1 MTSVAVTKDEI
12 SKEENMITIKDVAR
26 LADVSISTVSRVIN
40 DSKPVSPEVR
50 RKVLKVIEETGY
62 KPNDVARSLVTR
74 RSYLIGVIVNN
85 LAQSYVADI
94 VRGIEEIGK
103 MYGYDIL
110 LCSSY
115 SSKETQEKY
124 LQLLDRKQA
133 EGLFLVGNKFD
144 EKIIEQA
151 TELNKPCVYF
161 TRDVHENMNH
171 ISIDCNSAIYEM
183 TKYLI
188 QEGHKEIIYVSDF
201 ENRSTVED
209 EKISGYLKAIEDNE
223 LEFSKIYVVG
233 GNKHNKAYELGETL
247 IKNKG
252 EFTAVVCS
260 SDEIAIGIMDSFI
273 DNGVKVPEEVSI
285 AGFGNI
291 REGKFVRPELTTI
304 GEPYYDVGAVGM
316 RMLIK
321 MIKGDKTQQGLME
334 LPFTL
339 EKRKSVKTLV

>member
-1 MTSVAVTKDEI
+1 
-12 SKEENMITIKDVAR
+12 MITIKDVAR
-26 LADVSISTVSRVIN
+26 LAEVSISTVSRVIN

-50 RKVLKVIEETGY
+50 RRVLKVIEETGY
-62 KPNDVARSLVTR
+62 NPNDVARSLVTR
-74 RSYLIGVIVNN
+74 RSYLIGVIINN

-144 EKIIEQA
+144 EEIIELA
-151 TELNKPCVYF
+151 KGLNKPCIYF
-161 TRDVHENMNH
+161 TRDIHENMNY
-171 ISIDCNSAIYEM
+171 ISIDCNAAIYEM
-183 TKYLI
+183 TNYLI
-188 QEGHKEIIYVSDF
+188 KEGHKKIAYISDF
-201 ENRSTVED
+201 EDRTSAEAD
-209 EKISGYLKAIEDNE
+209 KISGYQKAVEDNE
-223 LEFSKIYVVG
+223 LQYSKVYVVG
-233 GNKHNKAYELGETL
+233 GSKHSKAYELGKS
-247 IKNKG
+247 IVKDSV
-252 EFTAVVCS
+252 EFSAVVCS
-260 SDEIAIGIMDSFI
+260 NDEIAIGVLNSFI
-273 DNGVKVPEEVSI
+273 DNNVKVPEDVSI

-291 REGKFVRPELTTI
+291 RECRFVRPELTTI

-334 LPFTL
+334 LPFIL
-339 EKRKSVKTLV
+339 EKRKSVKTLI

>member
-1 MTSVAVTKDEI
+1 
-12 SKEENMITIKDVAR
+12 MITIKDVAR
-26 LADVSISTVSRVIN
+26 LAEVSISTVSRVIN

-50 RKVLKVIEETGY
+50 RKVLKIIEETGY

-103 MYGYDIL
+103 MYGFDIL

-144 EKIIEQA
+144 DDIIETA
-151 TELNKPCVYF
+151 KKLNKPCVYF
-161 TRDVHENMNH
+161 TRDVRTNMNH

-183 TKYLI
+183 TKYLV
-188 QEGHKEIIYVSDF
+188 QEGHKKIIYVSDF
-201 ENRSTVED
+201 EDRTSVEND
-209 EKISGYLKAIEDNE
+209 KIQGYLKAVEDNE
-223 LEFSKIYVVG
+223 LPYSKVYVVG
-233 GNKHNKAYELGETL
+233 GNKHGRAYELGKT
-247 IKNKG
+247 IVKDTN

-260 SDEIAIGIMDSFI
+260 NDEIAIGILDSFL
-273 DNGVKVPEEVSI
+273 DNGIKVPDDVSI
-285 AGFGNI
+285 VGFGNI
-291 REGKFVRPELTTI
+291 REGKFVRPEITTV

-334 LPFTL
+334 LPFTI
-339 EKRKSVKTLV
+339 EKRKSVKTIE

>member
-1 MTSVAVTKDEI
+1 
-12 SKEENMITIKDVAR
+12 MITIKDVAR
-26 LADVSISTVSRVIN
+26 LAEVSISTVSRVIN

-133 EGLFLVGNKFD
+133 EGLFLVGNKFED
-144 EKIIEQA
+144 EIIEIA
-151 TELNKPCVYF
+151 KGLNKPCIYF
-161 TRDVHENMNH
+161 TRDVHEHMNH

-183 TKYLI
+183 TNYLFK
-188 QEGHKEIIYVSDF
+188 EGHKKIAYISDF
-201 ENRSTVED
+201 EDRTSVEND
-209 EKISGYLKAIEDNE
+209 KISGYLKAVEDNE
-223 LEFSKIYVVG
+223 LDYSKIYVVG
-233 GNKHNKAYELGETL
+233 GNKHNKAYELGKSIINEAR
-247 IKNKG
+247 
-252 EFTAVVCS
+252 EFTAAVCS
-260 SDEIAIGIMDSFI
+260 NDEIAIGIMDSMI
-273 DNGVKVPEEVSI
+273 DNGIKVPDDISVV
-285 AGFGNI
+285 GFGNI

-321 MIKGDKTQQGLME
+321 MIKGDKIQQGLME
-334 LPFTL
+334 LPFTM
-339 EKRKSVKTLV
+339 EKRKSVKSLN

>member
-1 MTSVAVTKDEI
+1 MV
-12 SKEENMITIKDVAR
+12 TIKDVAR
-26 LADVSISTVSRVIN
+26 LAEVSISTVSRVIN

-50 RKVLKVIEETGY
+50 KRVLKVIEETGY

-85 LAQSYVADI
+85 LAESHVADI

-115 SSKETQEKY
+115 YSKETQEKY

-133 EGLFLVGNKFD
+133 EGLFLVGHRFD
-144 EKIIEQA
+144 TEIIQLA
-151 TELNKPCVYF
+151 KSFRKPCIFF
-161 TRDVHENMNH
+161 TRDVREDINY
-171 ISIDCNSAIYEM
+171 ISIDCHAAIYEM
-183 TKYLI
+183 TNYLI
-188 QEGHKEIIYVSDF
+188 KEGHKKIVYISDF
-201 ENRSTVED
+201 EERTTVEN
-209 EKISGYLKAIEDNE
+209 EKVEGYLKAMEDNE
-223 LEFSKIYVVG
+223 LEEFSKVYVVG
-233 GNKHNKAYELGETL
+233 GYKHNRAYELG
-247 IKNKG
+247 KNLVNEKDN
-252 EFTAVVCS
+252 FTAVVCS
-260 SDEIAIGIMDSFI
+260 SDEIAIGIMDSFL
-273 DNGVKVPEEVSI
+273 DNGIKVPDDISVV
-285 AGFGNI
+285 GFGNI

-321 MIKGDKTQQGLME
+321 VIKGEKAQRGRME

-339 EKRKSVKTLV
+339 EKRKSVKTLKE

>member
-1 MTSVAVTKDEI
+1 
-12 SKEENMITIKDVAR
+12 MITIKDVAR
-26 LADVSISTVSRVIN
+26 LAEVSISTVSRVIN

-50 RKVLKVIEETGY
+50 RKVLKIIEETGY

-133 EGLFLVGNKFD
+133 EGLFLVGNRFD
-144 EKIIEQA
+144 DDIIELA
-151 TELNKPCVYF
+151 KSLNKPCVFF
-161 TRDVHENMNH
+161 TRDVRENINY
-171 ISIDCNSAIYEM
+171 ISIDCNAAIYEM
-183 TKYLI
+183 TNYLI
-188 QEGHKEIIYVSDF
+188 KEGHRKIAFISDF
-201 ENRSTVED
+201 ENRTTVEED
-209 EKISGYLKAIEDNE
+209 KISGYLKAIEDNE
-223 LEFSKIYVVG
+223 LEYSKIYVVG
-233 GNKHNKAYELGETL
+233 GGKHSKAYELGKS
-247 IKNKG
+247 IVKDHG
-252 EFTAVVCS
+252 DFTAVICS
-260 SDEIAIGIMDSFI
+260 NDEIAIGIMDSFI
-273 DNGVKVPEEVSI
+273 DGGLKVPDDVSVV
-285 AGFGNI
+285 GFGNI

-304 GEPYYDVGAVGM
+304 GEPFYDVGAVGM

-321 MIKGDKTQQGLME
+321 TIKGDKTQHGLLE
-334 LPFTL
+334 LPFTI
-339 EKRKSVKTLV
+339 EKRSSVKQLNS

>member
-1 MTSVAVTKDEI
+1 
-12 SKEENMITIKDVAR
+12 MITIKDVAR
-26 LADVSISTVSRVIN
+26 LAEVSISTVSRVIN

-50 RKVLKVIEETGY
+50 RKVLKIIEETGY

-103 MYGYDIL
+103 MYGFDIL

-144 EKIIEQA
+144 DDIIETA
-151 TELNKPCVYF
+151 KKLNKPCVYF
-161 TRDVHENMNH
+161 TRDVRENMNH

-183 TKYLI
+183 TKYLV
-188 QEGHKEIIYVSDF
+188 QEGHKKIIYVSDF
-201 ENRSTVED
+201 EDRTSVEND
-209 EKISGYLKAIEDNE
+209 KIQGYLKAVEDNE
-223 LEFSKIYVVG
+223 LPYSKVYVVG
-233 GNKHNKAYELGETL
+233 GNKHGRAYELGKT
-247 IKNKG
+247 IVKDVD

-260 SDEIAIGIMDSFI
+260 NDEIAIGILDSFL
-273 DNGVKVPEEVSI
+273 DNGIKVPDDVSI
-285 AGFGNI
+285 VGFGNI
-291 REGKFVRPELTTI
+291 REGKFVRPELTTV

-334 LPFTL
+334 LPFTI
-339 EKRKSVKTLV
+339 EKRKSVKTIY

>member
-1 MTSVAVTKDEI
+1 
-12 SKEENMITIKDVAR
+12 MITIKDVAR
-26 LADVSISTVSRVIN
+26 LSEVSISTVSRVIN

-50 RKVLKVIEETGY
+50 RRVLKVIEETGY

-133 EGLFLVGNKFD
+133 EGLFLVGNRFD
-144 EKIIEQA
+144 SEILDLAKS
-151 TELNKPCVYF
+151 LNKPCVFF
-161 TRDVHENMNH
+161 TRDVHEHMNY
-171 ISIDCNSAIYEM
+171 ISIDSSAAIYEM

-188 QEGHKEIIYVSDF
+188 KEGHKKIAYVSDF
-201 ENRSTVED
+201 ENRTTVESD
-209 EKISGYLKAIEDNE
+209 KISGYLKAIEDNE
-223 LEFSKIYVVG
+223 LQYSKIYVAG
-233 GNKHNKAYELGETL
+233 SGKHGKAYELGTNIAKESS
-247 IKNKG
+247 

-260 SDEIAIGIMDSFI
+260 SDEIAIGIMNSFT
-273 DNGVKVPEEVSI
+273 DNGINIPDDVSVV
-285 AGFGNI
+285 GYGNI
-291 REGKFVRPELTTI
+291 REGKFVRPQLTTI

-321 MIKGDKTQQGLME
+321 TIKGDRTQQGLME
-334 LPFTL
+334 LPFTI
-339 EKRKSVKTLV
+339 EKRNSVKTVK

>member
-1 MTSVAVTKDEI
+1 
-12 SKEENMITIKDVAR
+12 MITIKDVAR
-26 LADVSISTVSRVIN
+26 MAEVSISTVSRVIN

-144 EKIIEQA
+144 DEIIELA
-151 TELNKPCVYF
+151 RGLNKPCVYF
-161 TRDVHENMNH
+161 TREIHENMNH
-171 ISIDCNSAIYEM
+171 ISIDCNSAIYEISN
-183 TKYLI
+183 YLI
-188 QEGHKEIIYVSDF
+188 KEGHKKIVYVSDF
-201 ENRSTVED
+201 ENRTSVEND
-209 EKISGYLKAIEDNE
+209 KISGYMKAMEDNE
-223 LEFSKIYVVG
+223 LDYNKIYVVG
-233 GNKHNKAYELGETL
+233 GNKHNKAYDLGNSI
-247 IKNKG
+247 IKDG
-252 EFTAVVCS
+252 VDFTAVVCS
-260 SDEIAIGIMDSFI
+260 SDEIAIGIMDSMI
-273 DNGVKVPEEVSI
+273 DSGIKVPDDVSVV
-285 AGFGNI
+285 GFGNI

-339 EKRKSVKTLV
+339 EKRKSVKSLNQ

>member
-1 MTSVAVTKDEI
+1 
-12 SKEENMITIKDVAR
+12 MITIKDVAR
-26 LADVSISTVSRVIN
+26 LAEVSISTVSRVIN

-50 RKVLKVIEETGY
+50 KRVLKVIEETGY

-133 EGLFLVGNKFD
+133 EGLFLVGNKFED
-144 EKIIEQA
+144 EIIELA
-151 TELNKPCVYF
+151 RGLNKPCIYF
-161 TRDVHENMNH
+161 TRDVHENMNY
-171 ISIDCNSAIYEM
+171 ISIDCNAAIYEM
-183 TKYLI
+183 TNYLI
-188 QEGHKEIIYVSDF
+188 KEGHKKIAYISDF
-201 ENRSTVED
+201 EDRTTVEND
-209 EKISGYLKAIEDNE
+209 KITGYQKAIEDNG
-223 LEFSKIYVVG
+223 LQYSKIYVVG
-233 GNKHNKAYELGETL
+233 GNKNSRAYELGKS
-247 IKNKG
+247 IVNQAS

-260 SDEIAIGIMDSFI
+260 NDEIAIGILNSFF
-273 DNGVKVPEEVSI
+273 DNGIKIPEDVSVV
-285 AGFGNI
+285 GFGNI

-321 MIKGDKTQQGLME
+321 VIKGDKTQQGLME
-334 LPFTL
+334 LPFVL
-339 EKRKSVKTLV
+339 EKRKSVKTLI

>member
-1 MTSVAVTKDEI
+1 MV
-12 SKEENMITIKDVAR
+12 TIKDVAR
-26 LADVSISTVSRVIN
+26 LAEVSISTVSRVIN

-62 KPNDVARSLVTR
+62 KPNDVARSFVTR
-74 RSYLIGVIVNN
+74 RSYLIGVIINN

-144 EKIIEQA
+144 DEIIDIA
-151 TELNKPCVYF
+151 KGFNKPCIYF
-161 TRDVHENMNH
+161 TRNVREDMNH
-171 ISIDCNSAIYEM
+171 ISIDCNAAIFEM
-183 TKYLI
+183 TNYLI
-188 QEGHKEIIYVSDF
+188 KEGHKKIVYVSDF
-201 ENRSTVED
+201 EDRSTVESD
-209 EKISGYLKAIEDNE
+209 KISGYLRAVEESDLGYSN
-223 LEFSKIYVVG
+223 IYTVG
-233 GNKHNKAYELGETL
+233 GNKHGKAYELGKSL
-247 IKNKG
+247 VKDAKD
-252 EFTAVVCS
+252 FTAVVCS
-260 SDEIAIGIMDSFI
+260 NDEIAIGIMDSFI
-273 DNGVKVPEEVSI
+273 DKGIKVPDDVSI
-285 AGFGNI
+285 VGFGNI

-339 EKRKSVKTLV
+339 EKRKSVKSLV

>member
-1 MTSVAVTKDEI
+1 
-12 SKEENMITIKDVAR
+12 MITIKDVAR
-26 LADVSISTVSRVIN
+26 LAEVSISTVSRVIN

-50 RKVLKVIEETGY
+50 KRVLKVIEETGY

-115 SSKETQEKY
+115 SSRETQEKY

-144 EKIIEQA
+144 DEVIQLAKSF
-151 TELNKPCVYF
+151 NKPTVFF
-161 TRDVHENMNH
+161 TRDVREKMNH
-171 ISIDCNSAIYEM
+171 ITIDCHSAIYEV

-188 QEGHKEIIYVSDF
+188 EEGHNKIAYFSDF
-201 ENRSTVED
+201 ENKTTVET
-209 EKISGYLKAIEDNE
+209 EKVEGYLKAIEDND
-223 LEFSKIYVVG
+223 LEYSKVHVVG
-233 GNKHNKAYELGETL
+233 GNKHSHAYEMGKT
-247 IKNKG
+247 IIDNMD
-252 EFTAVVCS
+252 FTACVCS
-260 SDEIAIGIMDSFI
+260 SDEIAIGILDSLLDKGI
-273 DNGVKVPEEVSI
+273 KVPDDISVV
-285 AGFGNI
+285 GFGNI
-291 REGKFVRPELTTI
+291 REGKFVRPEITTI

-321 MIKGDKTQQGLME
+321 MIKGDKTQQGRME
-334 LPFTL
+334 LPFTI
-339 EKRKSVKTLV
+339 EKRKSVKKLN

>member
-1 MTSVAVTKDEI
+1 
-12 SKEENMITIKDVAR
+12 MITIKDVAR
-26 LADVSISTVSRVIN
+26 LAEVSISTVSRVIN

-74 RSYLIGVIVNN
+74 RSYLIGVIINN

-144 EKIIEQA
+144 NEIIELA
-151 TELNKPCVYF
+151 KSLNKPCVYF

-171 ISIDCNSAIYEM
+171 ISIDCKAAIYEM
-183 TKYLI
+183 TNYLI
-188 QEGHKEIIYVSDF
+188 QEGHEKIAYVSDF
-201 ENRSTVED
+201 ENRTTVEND
-209 EKISGYLKAIEDNE
+209 KIEGYLRAIEDNE
-223 LEFSKIYVVG
+223 LDYSKIYVVG
-233 GNKHNKAYELGETL
+233 GNKHGKAYELGKSMVND
-247 IKNKG
+247 IKD
-252 EFTAVVCS
+252 FTAVVCS
-260 SDEIAIGIMDSFI
+260 TDEIAIGIMDSFL
-273 DNGVKVPEEVSI
+273 DNDIKVPDDVSI
-285 AGFGNI
+285 VGFGDI
-291 REGKFVRPELTTI
+291 REGRFVRPEITTI

-321 MIKGDKTQQGLME
+321 AIKGDKSHQGLME

-339 EKRKSVKTLV
+339 EKRKSVKSLNK

>member
-1 MTSVAVTKDEI
+1 MSKRQFQ
-12 SKEENMITIKDVAR
+12 KEEIMITIKDVAR
-26 LADVSISTVSRVIN
+26 LAEVSISTVSRVIN

-144 EKIIEQA
+144 DEIIEIA
-151 TELNKPCVYF
+151 KGLNKPCIYF

-171 ISIDCNSAIYEM
+171 ISIDCKSAIYEM
-183 TKYLI
+183 TNYLI
-188 QEGHKEIIYVSDF
+188 QEGHKKIVYVSDF
-201 ENRSTVED
+201 ENRTSVED
-209 EKISGYLKAIEDNE
+209 DKISGYLKAIEDNE
-223 LEFSKIYVVG
+223 LNYSKTYVVG
-233 GNKHNKAYELGETL
+233 GNKHSKAYDLGKTMVSEA
-247 IKNKG
+247 G

-260 SDEIAIGIMDSFI
+260 NDEIAIGIMDSMI
-273 DNGVKVPEEVSI
+273 DNGIKVPEDVSVV
-285 AGFGNI
+285 GFGNI

-321 MIKGDKTQQGLME
+321 MIKGDKIQQGLME
-334 LPFTL
+334 LPFTM
-339 EKRKSVKTLV
+339 EKRKSVKSLN

>member
-1 MTSVAVTKDEI
+1 
-12 SKEENMITIKDVAR
+12 MITIKDVAR
-26 LADVSISTVSRVIN
+26 LAEVSISTVSRVIN

-50 RKVLKVIEETGY
+50 KRVLKVIEETGY

-115 SSKETQEKY
+115 SSKETQDKY

-133 EGLFLVGNKFD
+133 EGLFLVGSKFD
-144 EKIIEQA
+144 DEIVELAKK
-151 TELNKPCVYF
+151 LNKPCIYF
-161 TRDVHENMNH
+161 TRDVHENMNY
-171 ISIDCNSAIYEM
+171 ISIDCNAAIYEM
-183 TKYLI
+183 MNYLI
-188 QEGHKEIIYVSDF
+188 KEGHKKIVYASDF
-201 ENRSTVED
+201 EDRTTVEND
-209 EKISGYLKAIEDNE
+209 KISGYNKAIEDND
-223 LEFSKIYVVG
+223 LQFSKVYVVE
-233 GNKHNKAYELGETL
+233 GNKHNKAYELGKSILNEA
-247 IKNKG
+247 K

-260 SDEIAIGIMDSFI
+260 NDEIAIGILDSFI
-273 DNGVKVPEEVSI
+273 DNGIKVPDDVSVV
-285 AGFGNI
+285 GFGSI

-321 MIKGDKTQQGLME
+321 MIKGDKTQQGFME
-334 LPFTL
+334 LPFVL
-339 EKRKSVKTLV
+339 EKRKSVKTIV

>member
-1 MTSVAVTKDEI
+1 MV
-12 SKEENMITIKDVAR
+12 TIKDVAR
-26 LADVSISTVSRVIN
+26 LAEVSISTVSRVIN

-50 RKVLKVIEETGY
+50 RRVLKVIEETGY

-85 LAQSYVADI
+85 LAHSYVADV

-103 MYGYDIL
+103 MYDYDIL

-133 EGLFLVGNKFD
+133 EGLFLVGNKFHD
-144 EKIIEQA
+144 DIINLA
-151 TELNKPCVYF
+151 KSFNKPCVFF
-161 TRDVHENMNH
+161 TRDVREKMNH
-171 ISIDCNSAIYEM
+171 ISIDSNAAIYEM
-183 TKYLI
+183 TNYLI
-188 QEGHKEIIYVSDF
+188 KEGH
-201 ENRSTVED
+201 
-209 EKISGYLKAIEDNE
+209 EKIVYISDYEQKTSVEEEKVQGYLKAIEDNK
-223 LEFSKIYVVG
+223 LEFSKIYVAG
-233 GNKHNKAYELGETL
+233 GNSHGKAYELGKSIINET
-247 IKNKG
+247 KS
-252 EFTAVVCS
+252 FTAAVCS
-260 SDEIAIGIMDSFI
+260 SDEIAIGMMDSFI
-273 DNGVKVPEEVSI
+273 DNGIKVPDDISV

-321 MIKGDKTQQGLME
+321 MIKGDKTQQGRME

-339 EKRKSVKTLV
+339 EKRKSVKSMK

>member
-1 MTSVAVTKDEI
+1 
-12 SKEENMITIKDVAR
+12 MITIKDVAR
-26 LADVSISTVSRVIN
+26 LAEVSISTVSRVIN

-50 RKVLKVIEETGY
+50 RRVLKVIEETGY

-74 RSYLIGVIVNN
+74 RSYLIGVIVSN

-133 EGLFLVGNKFD
+133 EGLFLVGNMFD
-144 EKIIEQA
+144 DEVIELA
-151 TELNKPCVYF
+151 KSLKKPCVYF
-161 TRDVHENMNH
+161 TRDVKENMNH
-171 ISIDCNSAIYEM
+171 ISIDCTTAIYEM
-183 TKYLI
+183 TNYLI
-188 QEGHKEIIYVSDF
+188 AEGHKEIVYISDF
-201 ENRSTVED
+201 EDRSSVEED
-209 EKISGYLKAIEDNE
+209 KIKGYLKALQDNE
-223 LEFSKIYVVG
+223 LESKIYVVG
-233 GNKHNKAYELGETL
+233 SNKHGKAYEFGKTIVKDAE
-247 IKNKG
+247 N
-252 EFTAVVCS
+252 FTAAVCS
-260 SDEIAIGIMDSFI
+260 NDEIAIGVMDSFM
-273 DNGVKVPEEVSI
+273 DGGFKVPDDISI
-285 AGFGNI
+285 VGFGNI

-339 EKRKSVKTLV
+339 EKRNSVKTLI

>member
-1 MTSVAVTKDEI
+1 
-12 SKEENMITIKDVAR
+12 MITIKDVAR
-26 LADVSISTVSRVIN
+26 LAEVSISTVSRVIN

-144 EKIIEQA
+144 NEIIELA
-151 TELNKPCVYF
+151 RGLNKPCVYF
-161 TRDVHENMNH
+161 TRDVRENMNH
-171 ISIDCNSAIYEM
+171 ISIDCNSSIYEM

-188 QEGHKEIIYVSDF
+188 QEGHKKIIYVSDF
-201 ENRSTVED
+201 EDRTSVEND
-209 EKISGYLKAIEDNE
+209 KISGYLKAVEDNE
-223 LEFSKIYVVG
+223 LTFSKIHVVG
-233 GNKHNKAYELGETL
+233 SNKHNKAYELGKTL
-247 IKNKG
+247 IKETG
-252 EFTAVVCS
+252 EFTAAVCS
-260 SDEIAIGIMDSFI
+260 NDEIAIGIMDCFI
-273 DNGVKVPEEVSI
+273 DNGISVPDDVSVV
-285 AGFGNI
+285 GFGNI

-339 EKRKSVKTLV
+339 EKRKSVKTL

>member
-1 MTSVAVTKDEI
+1 
-12 SKEENMITIKDVAR
+12 MITIKDVAR
-26 LADVSISTVSRVIN
+26 LAEVSISTVSRVIN

-74 RSYLIGVIVNN
+74 RSYLIGVIINN
-85 LAQSYVADI
+85 LAQSYVADV

-133 EGLFLVGNKFD
+133 EGLFLVGSKFD
-144 EKIIEQA
+144 DEIIELA
-151 TELNKPCVYF
+151 KSLNKPCIYF

-183 TKYLI
+183 TKYLV
-188 QEGHKEIIYVSDF
+188 QEGHKKIIYASDF
-201 ENRSTVED
+201 EDRTSVEND
-209 EKISGYLKAIEDNE
+209 KISGYIKAVEDNE
-223 LEFSKIYVVG
+223 LDFSKVYVAG
-233 GNKHNKAYELGETL
+233 GNKHNKAYELGKTL
-247 IKNKG
+247 VKDAG

-260 SDEIAIGIMDSFI
+260 SDEIAIGIMDSFL
-273 DNGVKVPEEVSI
+273 DNGIKVPDDVSI
-285 AGFGNI
+285 VGFGNI

-321 MIKGDKTQQGLME
+321 MIKGDKIQQGLME

-339 EKRKSVKTLV
+339 EKRKSVRTID

>member
-1 MTSVAVTKDEI
+1 
-12 SKEENMITIKDVAR
+12 MITIKDVAR
-26 LADVSISTVSRVIN
+26 LAEVSISTVSRVIN

-133 EGLFLVGNKFD
+133 EGLFLVGNKFED
-144 EKIIEQA
+144 EIIEIA
-151 TELNKPCVYF
+151 RGLNKPCIYF
-161 TRDVHENMNH
+161 TRDVNENMNH
-171 ISIDCNSAIYEM
+171 ISIDCKSAIYEM
-183 TKYLI
+183 TNYLV
-188 QEGHKEIIYVSDF
+188 QEGHKNIVYVSDF
-201 ENRSTVED
+201 EDRTSVEED
-209 EKISGYLKAIEDNE
+209 KIAGYLKSIEDNE
-223 LEFSKIYVVG
+223 LNYSKIYVVG
-233 GNKHNKAYELGETL
+233 GNKHSKAYELGKSLVKET
-247 IKNKG
+247 G

-260 SDEIAIGIMDSFI
+260 NDEIAIGIMDSMI
-273 DNGVKVPEEVSI
+273 DNGIKVPDEVSVV
-285 AGFGNI
+285 GFGNI

-321 MIKGDKTQQGLME
+321 MIKGDKIQQGLME
-334 LPFTL
+334 LPFTM
-339 EKRKSVKTLV
+339 EKRKSVKTLN

>member
-1 MTSVAVTKDEI
+1 
-12 SKEENMITIKDVAR
+12 MITIKDVAR
-26 LADVSISTVSRVIN
+26 LSEVSISTVSRVIN

-50 RKVLKVIEETGY
+50 RRVLKVIEETGY

-133 EGLFLVGNKFD
+133 EGLFLVGNRFD
-144 EKIIEQA
+144 SEILDSAKS
-151 TELNKPCVYF
+151 LNKPCVFF
-161 TRDVHENMNH
+161 TRDVNENMNY
-171 ISIDCNSAIYEM
+171 ISIDSSAAIYEM

-188 QEGHKEIIYVSDF
+188 KEGHKKIAFVSDF
-201 ENRSTVED
+201 ENRTTVEND
-209 EKISGYLKAIEDNE
+209 KISGYLKAIEDNE
-223 LEFSKIYVVG
+223 LQYSKIYVVG
-233 GNKHNKAYELGETL
+233 SGKHGKAYELGTNIAKESS
-247 IKNKG
+247 

-260 SDEIAIGIMDSFI
+260 SDEIAIGIMNSFT
-273 DNGVKVPEEVSI
+273 DNGIKVPDDVSVV
-285 AGFGNI
+285 GYGNI
-291 REGKFVRPELTTI
+291 REGKFVRPQLTSI

-321 MIKGDKTQQGLME
+321 TIKGDKTQQGLME
-334 LPFTL
+334 LPFTI
-339 EKRKSVKTLV
+339 EKRNSVKILK

>member
-1 MTSVAVTKDEI
+1 
-12 SKEENMITIKDVAR
+12 MITIKDVAR
-26 LADVSISTVSRVIN
+26 LAEVSISTVSRVIN

-50 RKVLKVIEETGY
+50 RRVLKVIEETGY

-133 EGLFLVGNKFD
+133 EGLFMVGNKFD
-144 EKIIEQA
+144 EKIIQLA
-151 TELNKPCVYF
+151 RELNKPSIYF
-161 TRDVHENMNH
+161 TRDVHEKMNY
-171 ISIDCNSAIYEM
+171 ISIDCNAAIYEM
-183 TKYLI
+183 TNYLI
-188 QEGHKEIIYVSDF
+188 KEGHSNIAYISDF
-201 ENRSTVED
+201 EDRTSAEID
-209 EKISGYLKAIEDNE
+209 KIAGYQKAVEDNE
-223 LEFSKIYVVG
+223 LQYSKVYVVG
-233 GNKHNKAYELGETL
+233 GSKHSKAYELGKS
-247 IKNKG
+247 IVKDSK

-260 SDEIAIGIMDSFI
+260 NDEIAIGVLNSFI
-273 DNGVKVPEEVSI
+273 DNNVKVPEDVSVV
-285 AGFGNI
+285 GFGNI
-291 REGKFVRPELTTI
+291 RECKFVRPELTTI

-321 MIKGDKTQQGLME
+321 MIKGDKTQHGLME
-334 LPFTL
+334 LPFVL
-339 EKRKSVKTLV
+339 EKRKSVRTLNY

>member
-1 MTSVAVTKDEI
+1 
-12 SKEENMITIKDVAR
+12 MITIKDVAR
-26 LADVSISTVSRVIN
+26 LSEVSISTVSRVIN

-50 RKVLKVIEETGY
+50 RRVLKVIEETGY

-133 EGLFLVGNKFD
+133 EGLFLVGNRFD
-144 EKIIEQA
+144 SEILDLAKS
-151 TELNKPCVYF
+151 LNKPCVFF
-161 TRDVHENMNH
+161 TRDVNENMNY
-171 ISIDCNSAIYEM
+171 ISIDSSAAIYEV

-188 QEGHKEIIYVSDF
+188 KEGHKKIAFVSDF
-201 ENRSTVED
+201 ENRTSVEND
-209 EKISGYLKAIEDNE
+209 KILGYLKAIEDNE
-223 LEFSKIYVVG
+223 LQYSKIYVSG
-233 GNKHNKAYELGETL
+233 SGKHDKAYELGINIAKEHS
-247 IKNKG
+247 

-260 SDEIAIGIMDSFI
+260 SDEIAIGIMNSFT
-273 DNGVKVPEEVSI
+273 DNGIKVPDDVSVV
-285 AGFGNI
+285 GYGNI
-291 REGKFVRPELTTI
+291 REGKFVRPQLTTI

-321 MIKGDKTQQGLME
+321 TIKGDRTQQGSME
-334 LPFTL
+334 LPFTI
-339 EKRKSVKTLV
+339 EKRNSVKTIK

>member
-1 MTSVAVTKDEI
+1 
-12 SKEENMITIKDVAR
+12 MITIKDVAR
-26 LADVSISTVSRVIN
+26 LAEVSISTVSRVIN

-50 RKVLKVIEETGY
+50 KRVLKVIEETGY

-115 SSKETQEKY
+115 SSTETQEKY

-133 EGLFLVGNKFD
+133 EGLFLVGSKFD
-144 EKIIEQA
+144 DEIIKLA
-151 TELNKPCVYF
+151 KSFNKPCVFF
-161 TRDVHENMNH
+161 TRNVSDKINH
-171 ISIDCNSAIYEM
+171 ITIDCHSAIYEM

-188 QEGHKEIIYVSDF
+188 EEGHRKIAYFSDF
-201 ENRSTVED
+201 EDRTSVEN
-209 EKISGYLKAIEDNE
+209 EKVEGYLKAVEDNA
-223 LEFSKIYVVG
+223 LDYSKIYVVG
-233 GNKHNKAYELGETL
+233 GNKHSQAYELGKSIVSES
-247 IKNKG
+247 G
-252 EFTAVVCS
+252 EFTAAVCS
-260 SDEIAIGIMDSFI
+260 SDEIAIGILDSFL
-273 DNGVKVPEEVSI
+273 DNGINVPGDISVV
-285 AGFGNI
+285 GFGNI
-291 REGKFVRPELTTI
+291 REGKFVRPEITTV

-321 MIKGDKTQQGLME
+321 MIKGDKTKQGRME
-334 LPFTL
+334 LPFTI
-339 EKRKSVKTLV
+339 EKRKSVKRLLT

>member
-1 MTSVAVTKDEI
+1 
-12 SKEENMITIKDVAR
+12 MITIKDVAR
-26 LADVSISTVSRVIN
+26 LAEVSISTVSRVIN

-50 RKVLKVIEETGY
+50 KRVLKVIEETGY

-115 SSKETQEKY
+115 SSTETQEKY

-133 EGLFLVGNKFD
+133 EGLFLVGSKFD
-144 EKIIEQA
+144 DEIIKLA
-151 TELNKPCVYF
+151 KSFNKPCVFF
-161 TRDVHENMNH
+161 TRNVSDKINH
-171 ISIDCNSAIYEM
+171 ITIDCHSAIYEM

-188 QEGHKEIIYVSDF
+188 EEGHKKIAYFSDF
-201 ENRSTVED
+201 EERTSVES
-209 EKISGYLKAIEDNE
+209 EKIEGYLKAVEDNE
-223 LEFSKIYVVG
+223 LEYSKVYVVE
-233 GNKHNKAYELGETL
+233 GNKHSQAYEFGKSIIGET
-247 IKNKG
+247 G
-252 EFTAVVCS
+252 DFTACVCS
-260 SDEIAIGIMDSFI
+260 TDEIAIGILDSFL
-273 DNGVKVPEEVSI
+273 DNGIKVPDDMSVV
-285 AGFGNI
+285 GFGNI

-321 MIKGDKTQQGLME
+321 MIKGDKTKQGRME

-339 EKRKSVKTLV
+339 EKRKSVKKLVL

>member
-1 MTSVAVTKDEI
+1 
-12 SKEENMITIKDVAR
+12 MITIKDVVR
-26 LADVSISTVSRVIN
+26 LAEVSISTVSRVIN

-50 RKVLKVIEETGY
+50 RRVLKVIEETGY

-144 EKIIEQA
+144 DEIIELA
-151 TELNKPCVYF
+151 RGLNKPCIYF
-161 TRDVHENMNH
+161 TRDVHANMNH
-171 ISIDCNSAIYEM
+171 ISIDCNAAIYEM
-183 TKYLI
+183 TKYLV
-188 QEGHKEIIYVSDF
+188 QEGHRKIVYVSDF
-201 ENRSTVED
+201 ENRSSVEND
-209 EKISGYLKAIEDNE
+209 KIGGYHKAVEDNE
-223 LEFSKIYVVG
+223 LGYSKVYVVG
-233 GNKHNKAYELGETL
+233 GNKHGKAYELG
-247 IKNKG
+247 KSMVKDAG

-260 SDEIAIGIMDSFI
+260 NDEIAIGVLDSFI
-273 DNGVKVPEEVSI
+273 DNGIRVPEDVSVV
-285 AGFGNI
+285 GFGNI

-321 MIKGDKTQQGLME
+321 MIKGDKIQQGLME

-339 EKRKSVKTLV
+339 EKRKSVKSLNNM